1 MSETG
6 PTPIPRD
13 IANRL
18 DARFGDDWHFDVRLH
33 NVAGG
38 DLVVEGEFKANG
50 RKISHCVA
58 VADDP
63 VLAALSFGDKIET
76 ASARSLEACVAGYD
90 AGPAAFVHT
99 PQTLKDVQIDPVTAR
114 VIGGAFNTVAREMAQ
129 TLYRMSY
136 SSIIR
141 ESEDL
146 GCGLFDAEGRE
157 MCESESSPMHIGS
170 LPAYIRGF
178 MGQLGGQVYDGDIII
193 HNHPYFGASHTPD
206 MGVALPIFY
215 HGDLIGFAAAT
226 AHLIDVGAATPG
238 VNVDLIDVY
247 AEGTLFN
254 SIKLYERGRRNE
266 EVWSLLQDSVR
277 TPEFNAADIEAMIA
291 AVHLGRDRFLALI
304 DKYDAATV
312 MGTAYHWMDYSERRL
327 RAEIEKIP
335 DGDYHAES
343 WLDNDGRNWDVPL
356 KVNVT
361 VKVRGTDVV
370 IDLTGSA
377 DEVETAYNVP
387 FEGSLQ
393 VGCFYAI
400 RTLMLDDAESEE
412 FIPQNDGMFRPISA
426 IAPKGS
432 IFNPNFPR
440 ACTSRMAQIQRVID
454 CVIRALAPVIPD
466 RATAGNA
473 ATVMTISY
481 SGFHEARQQYWVCVE
496 INEGSYGGRATK
508 DGLDT
513 VDNLLANTRNV
524 PIEEVE
530 MHYPLRVERYQM
542 RDEPPGAGRW
552 RGGIGVTREVRFLVD
567 GFMSANGDRHL
578 EAPVGVFGGRDG
590 LPGKLTKNSGQA
602 DEESWP
608 SKATGLRLKAG
619 DSLRYVGPNSGGY
632 GDPMERDPQAVLD
645 DWLDD
650 HISTDIAEHTYGV
663 MIDTSGALDVAATQ
677 KTREKYASQNQAIV
691 DDPASLSVTAA
702 AQAIAA
708 RQLTSEALVDSLLAR
723 IDQRE
728 AAVGAWAWLDPE
740 QIREQARQ
748 CDREAP
754 SGPLHGVPIGIKDVI
769 DTADMPTERDSPI
782 YRGRIPAA
790 DAECVAKLKA
800 AGAIIMGKTVT
811 TEFAFQ
817 RPGKTT
823 NPHNPEHTPGGSSSG
838 SAAAVADRM
847 VPAAL
852 GTQTGGS
859 VIRPS
864 AFCGVIGYKP
874 SYGRIPTRG
883 LKYLSPGLD
892 TIGFMVRSLDD
903 VALLMRVLADDNPAT
918 PAEATATPRLAL
930 CRTGHWSDAETPMQQ
945 LYDEVAA
952 RASAASQACR
962 EVDLPAEFG
971 ALDSVYRVLLSADMA
986 LSLAREMAEARDQL
1000 SEPIRSFI
1008 ESSSGVS
1015 PTEINEKWKL
1025 VRKCREQMSE
1035 LFAADEIILTLSA
1048 PGEAPAGLQ
1057 STGNAVFNRL
1067 WTMMHVPCLH
1077 LPVGSGPTG
1086 LPIGVQLISPR
1097 RDECALLAAARWLA
1111 DQLAL
1116 PITG

>member
-1 MSETG
+1 MSDTSATLISGEITG
-6 PTPIPRD
+6 Q
-13 IANRL
+13 L
-18 DARFGDDWHFDVRLH
+18 DARFGSDWHFDVRLQ
-33 NVAGG
+33 NLAGG
-38 DLVVEGEFKANG
+38 DLIVEGELKANG
-50 RKISHCVA
+50 RTVNHSVA
-58 VADDP
+58 VANDP
-63 VLAALSFGDKIET
+63 ELAGLSLGDKIES
-76 ASARSLEACVAGYD
+76 ASTRSLIECLATYD
-90 AGPAAFVHT
+90 SGPVPLAYT
-99 PQTLKDVQIDPVTAR
+99 PQTLKDVAIDPVTLR
-114 VIGGAFNTVAREMAQ
+114 VIGGAFNTIAREMAHV
-129 TLYRMSY
+129 LYRMSY

-170 LPAYIRGF
+170 LPFYIRGF
-178 MGQLGGQVYDGDIII
+178 MERLSGRVDEGDIII

-206 MGVALPIFY
+206 MGVALPIF
-215 HGDLIGFAAAT
+215 HDSELMGFAAST

-266 EVWSLLQDSVR
+266 AVWSLLQDSVR

-291 AVHLGRDRFLALI
+291 AVRLGRERFLALI
-304 DKYDAATV
+304 KKHDAKTV
-312 MGTAYHWMDYSERRL
+312 MGAAYHWMDYSERRL

-370 IDLTGSA
+370 IDLAGSS

-393 VGCFYAI
+393 VACFYAI
-400 RTLMLDDAESEE
+400 RTLMLDDAETEE

-440 ACTSRMAQIQRVID
+440 ACTSRMAQLQRLID

-466 RATAGNA
+466 RATGGNA

-481 SGFHEARQQYWVCVE
+481 SGFHQERQQYWVHVE

-542 RDEPPGAGRW
+542 RDDPPGAGRT

-578 EAPVGVFGGRDG
+578 EAPVGMFGGRDG
-590 LPGKLTKNSGQA
+590 LPGKLTKNPGKA
-602 DEESWP
+602 DEEALP
-608 SKATGLRLKAG
+608 SKATGQRIRAG
-619 DSLRYVGPNSGGY
+619 DSLRYTGANGGGY
-632 GDPMERDPQAVLD
+632 GEPMERDAQAVLD

-650 HISTDIAEHTYGV
+650 HITSEIAEHTYGV
-663 MIDTSGALDVAATQ
+663 IIDAAGEIDLDA
-677 KTREKYASQNQAIV
+677 TREAREKHATARQGTIG
-691 DDPASLSVTAA
+691 DPASLSVSAA
-702 AQAIAA
+702 AHAIAT
-708 RQLTSEALVDSLLAR
+708 RQITSEALIESLLAR
-723 IDQRE
+723 VDERE
-728 AAVGAWAWLDPE
+728 PEVGAWAWLDADGL
-740 QIREQARQ
+740 REQARAR
-748 CDREAP
+748 DREAP
-754 SGPLHGVPIGIKDVI
+754 VGPLHGVPVGIKDVL
-769 DTADMPTERDSPI
+769 DTADMPTECDSPI
-782 YRGRIPAA
+782 YQGHQPAA
-790 DAECVAKLKA
+790 DAECVARLKA

-817 RPGKTT
+817 RPGKTR
-823 NPHNPEHTPGGSSSG
+823 NPHNSDHTPGGSSSG
-838 SAAAVADRM
+838 SAAAVAVHM

-874 SYGRIPTRG
+874 SFGAIPTRG
-883 LKYLSPGLD
+883 LKYLSPALD

-903 VALLMRVLADDNPAT
+903 VGLLMGVLAKKDIAQPGETSLAPKLAICRPHWAD
-918 PAEATATPRLAL
+918 AEA
-930 CRTGHWSDAETPMQQ
+930 PMQS
-945 LYDEVAA
+945 LFEDVASKTGP
-952 RASAASQACR
+952 ASAAMRDVS
-962 EVDLPAEFG
+962 LPAAFDT
-971 ALDSVYRVLLSADMA
+971 LNSVHCVILSADMA
-986 LSLAREMAEARDQL
+986 LSFAREMAESRELL
-1000 SEPIRSFI
+1000 SESLRTFV
-1008 ESSSGVS
+1008 ESGSQAS
-1015 PTEINEKWKL
+1015 PGELDENWKL
-1025 VRKCREQMSE
+1025 VRACRDQLKE
-1035 LFAADEIILTLSA
+1035 LFAADEIVLTLSA
-1048 PGEAPAGLQ
+1048 PGEAPEGLQ

-1067 WTMMHVPCLH
+1067 WTMMHVPCIH
-1077 LPVGSGPTG
+1077 LPVDVGPSG
-1086 LPIGVQLISPR
+1086 LPMGIQLISPHS
-1097 RDECALLAAARWLA
+1097 DESALLAAARWMARTLN
-1111 DQLAL
+1111 L
-1116 PITG
+1116 PLFG

>member
-1 MSETG
+1 MSKTVG
-6 PTPIPRD
+6 AHIPSD
-13 IANRL
+13 VAGKL
-18 DARFGDDWHFDVRLH
+18 DARFGSDWHFDVHLR
-33 NVAGG
+33 NVVGG
-38 DLVVEGEFKANG
+38 NLVVEGELKANG
-50 RKISHCVA
+50 RTVNHSIA
-58 VADDP
+58 IADDP
-63 VLAALSFGDKIET
+63 ELAALSLGDMIES
-76 ASARSLEACVAGYD
+76 ASARSLTGCLASYD
-90 AGPAAFVHT
+90 SGQAPLAFT
-99 PQTLKDVQIDPVTAR
+99 PDKFKNIDINPVTLR
-114 VIGGAFNTVAREMAQ
+114 VIGGAFNTIAREMAHV
-129 TLYRMSY
+129 LYRMSY

-170 LPAYIRGF
+170 LPFYIRGF
-178 MGQLGGQVYDGDIII
+178 MKRLGGRVDEGDIII

-206 MGVALPIFY
+206 MGVALPIF
-215 HGDLIGFAAAT
+215 HDGKLLGFAAST

-254 SIKLYERGRRNE
+254 SIKLYERGHRNE
-266 EVWSLLQDSVR
+266 AVWSLLQDSVR

-291 AVHLGRDRFLALI
+291 AVRLGRECFLALI
-304 DKYDAATV
+304 DKHDVTTV
-312 MGTAYHWMDYSERRL
+312 MGAAYHWMDYSERRL

-343 WLDNDGRNWDVPL
+343 WLDNDGRNWDTPL

-426 IAPKGS
+426 VAPKGS

-440 ACTSRMAQIQRVID
+440 ACTSRMAQLQRVID
-454 CVIRALAPVIPD
+454 CVIRALAPVIPE

-481 SGFHEARQQYWVCVE
+481 SGFHEQRQQYWVCVE

-542 RDEPPGAGRW
+542 RTEPPGAGRW

-578 EAPVGVFGGRDG
+578 EAPVGLFGGRDG
-590 LPGKLTKNSGQA
+590 LPGKLTKNPGQA
-602 DEESWP
+602 DEEAWP
-608 SKATGLRLKAG
+608 SKATGLRMKAG
-619 DSLRYVGPNSGGY
+619 DSLRYAGANGGGY
-632 GDPMERDPQAVLD
+632 GDPMTRDEQAVLD

-650 HISTDIAEHTYGV
+650 HITTDIAQYTYGV
-663 MIDTSGALDVAATQ
+663 VIDGSGAIDHEATARAREQHATQ
-677 KTREKYASQNQAIV
+677 RHGTI
-691 DDPASLSVTAA
+691 DDPASLSISAA
-702 AQAIAA
+702 AQAVAT
-708 RQLTSEALVDSLLAR
+708 RQLTSEALVESLLAR
-723 IDQRE
+723 IDARE
-728 AAVGAWAWLDPE
+728 SAVGAWAWLDADTL
-740 QIREQARQ
+740 REQARAR
-748 CDREAP
+748 DREAP
-754 SGPLHGVPIGIKDVI
+754 VGPLHGVPVGIKDVI
-769 DTADMPTERDSPI
+769 DTADMPTECDSPI
-782 YRGRIPAA
+782 YQGHRPAV
-790 DAECVAKLKA
+790 DAECVARLKA
-800 AGAIIMGKTVT
+800 AGALIMGKTVT

-817 RPGKTT
+817 RPGKTR
-823 NPHNPEHTPGGSSSG
+823 NPHNPAHTPGGSSSG
-838 SAAAVADRM
+838 SAAAVAAHM

-874 SYGRIPTRG
+874 SFGRIPTRG

-892 TIGFMVRSLDD
+892 TIGFTVRSLDD
-903 VALLMRVLADDNPAT
+903 VGLLMQVLADADIATASEIT
-918 PAEATATPRLAL
+918 PAPRLAL
-930 CRTGHWSDAETPMQQ
+930 CRPNWDQADAAMASLFDDVTAQ
-945 LYDEVAA
+945 
-952 RASAASQACR
+952 ASASGAAIR
-962 EVDLPAEFG
+962 EVTLPAEFDTLN
-971 ALDSVYRVLLSADMA
+971 AVHRVILSADMA
-986 LSLAREMAEARDQL
+986 LSLAREMAESNNLLSESLRTFVESSNQVSPAEIDERWTLVRACRDQL
-1000 SEPIRSFI
+1000 A
-1008 ESSSGVS
+1008 
-1015 PTEINEKWKL
+1015 
-1025 VRKCREQMSE
+1025 E
-1035 LFAADEIILTLSA
+1035 LFAADEIVLTLSA
-1048 PGEAPAGLQ
+1048 PGEAPVGLQ

-1067 WTMMHVPCLH
+1067 WTMLHVPCLH
-1077 LPVGSGPTG
+1077 LPVGVGSNG
-1086 LPIGVQLISPR
+1086 LPIGVQLISPH
-1097 RDECALLAAARWLA
+1097 RDENALLGAAHWLA
-1111 DQLAL
+1111 RTLNL
-1116 PITG
+1116 PVFG